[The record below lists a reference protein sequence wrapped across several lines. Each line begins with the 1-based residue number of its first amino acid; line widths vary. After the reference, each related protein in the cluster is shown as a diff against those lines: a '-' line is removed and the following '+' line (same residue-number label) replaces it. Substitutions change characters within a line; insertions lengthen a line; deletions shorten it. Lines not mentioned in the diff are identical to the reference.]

1 MSIRSTILIG
11 CLALVASPALAA
23 NAPVLTFSTALSP
36 THAAVKALLEQQSG
50 ATIEDKWLNI
60 APIDLDGDGTPELF
74 VMPVNTDYFCGDA
87 GCRPTIFKS
96 DGAGWKQIDIGLNDF
111 TNSDPGMW
119 SVDAKP
125 QNGHLVL
132 VLTESNFTARFA
144 WDGTAYSSPD

>member
-1 MSIRSTILIG
+1 MSIRSTFLIG

-23 NAPVLTFSTALSP
+23 DVPVLTFSTAPSP
-36 THAAVKALLEQQSG
+36 AHSAVRTLLEQQSG

-60 APIDLDGDGTPELF
+60 ASIDLDGDGTPELF
-74 VMPVNTDYFCGDA
+74 VMPINTDYFCGDA
-87 GCRPTIFKS
+87 GCRPSIFKS

-111 TNSDPGMW
+111 TNSEPGMW

-132 VLTESNFTARFA
+132 VLTESQFIARFA
-144 WDGTAYSSPD
+144 WDGTAYSEAE